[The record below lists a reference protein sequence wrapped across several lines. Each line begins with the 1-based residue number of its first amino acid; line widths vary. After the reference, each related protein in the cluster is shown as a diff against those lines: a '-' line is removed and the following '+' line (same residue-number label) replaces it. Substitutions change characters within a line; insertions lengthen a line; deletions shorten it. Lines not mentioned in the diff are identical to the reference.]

1 MNPKTRSAGAL
12 TREEIESLQRQ
23 LKEAQENLRLIEER
37 KAEYVLETDIPLQL
51 LREERRKREL
61 IEELKHKLGS
71 RG

>member
-1 MNPKTRSAGAL
+1 
-12 TREEIESLQRQ
+12 

-51 LREERRKREL
+51 LKEERRKREQ
-61 IEELKHKLGS
+61 IEELERKLDL